1 MNTTAEKA
9 IETLGKWAEEDS
21 DNRAVIVI
29 AFEKQNEIR
38 HENSVQVNAE
48 QQNLSYGQ
56 NRNLVLAL
64 TSALQENGAGL
75 ARLVSIAVKAIQ
87 SKHFKTEEK

>member
-56 NRNLVLAL
+56 DRNLILAM
-64 TSALQENGAGL
+64 TSALQENGAAL
-75 ARLVSIAVKAIQ
+75 ARLVSIAVKTIQ
-87 SKHFKTEEK
+87 SNHFKTEKK